1 MLCASHMRAAGQK
14 QGRSCSR
21 RPSLHAA
28 AVSEDLWSAC
38 LSPNLRTIKTRCPL
52 HRFPFAFNWID
63 CVLITSCNSEFKI
76 KPSTSSCVRGG
87 GYLTAMS
94 QPLPVAPRRLNS
106 LRTSCCTDLCVWH
119 LCARASGK
127 HSSFFLPQSIMQ
139 ESR

>member
-1 MLCASHMRAAGQK
+1 MSCFAYRSTETRSLYPPTPEFHLKASHLSAECLHMLCASHMRAAGQK

-38 LSPNLRTIKTRCPL
+38 LSPNLRTIKTRSPL

-87 GYLTAMS
+87 EIS
-94 QPLPVAPRRLNS
+94 PRCRNRCQWRL
-106 LRTSCCTDLCVWH
+106 V
-119 LCARASGK
+119 G
-127 HSSFFLPQSIMQ
+127 
-139 ESR
+139 